1 MKKFLAI
8 ALALVFVLGL
18 AACSDSK
25 TPEGGDS
32 TEKGEVSVFY
42 YTYSDTYISSVR
54 SAMDKLLTDAGIKYQ
69 NYDANNNQ
77 TTQTE
82 QVTTA
87 IAKNSSLLI
96 VNVVDTGSNDA
107 AQNIIDLAKA
117 KNIPVVFFNR
127 SVEESVVSSY
137 DKCVFVGTDYEM
149 AGHMQGEM
157 IGNYVAEHFA
167 NPVSYTH
174 L

>member
-1 MKKFLAI
+1 
-8 ALALVFVLGL
+8 
-18 AACSDSK
+18 
-25 TPEGGDS
+25 
-32 TEKGEVSVFY
+32 
-42 YTYSDTYISSVR
+42 
-54 SAMDKLLTDAGIKYQ
+54 MDKLLTDAGIKYQ

-117 KNIPVVFFNR
+117 KNIPLSSLTVRLRNR
-127 SVEESVVSSY
+127 
-137 DKCVFVGTDYEM
+137 
-149 AGHMQGEM
+149 
-157 IGNYVAEHFA
+157 
-167 NPVSYTH
+167 
-174 L
+174 